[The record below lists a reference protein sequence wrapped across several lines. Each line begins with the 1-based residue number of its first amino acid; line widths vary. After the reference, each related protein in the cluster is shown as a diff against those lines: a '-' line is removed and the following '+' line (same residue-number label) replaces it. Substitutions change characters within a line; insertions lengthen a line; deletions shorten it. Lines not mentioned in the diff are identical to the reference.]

1 MSDIQL
7 KFGKKIREI
16 RKLNGLS
23 QEQLAVKS
31 GLHRTYISDIEQGG
45 RNVSLKNIEKL
56 AEALGVNIQKLL

>member
-16 RKLNGLS
+16 RKINGLS